1 MSLSYRNQSIN
12 LLCKSIDWFYMRRRL
27 VVKGLNVHRLE
38 IVFKALGGGV
48 LKSRFFLTLHLYL
61 PYLGTSSN
69 SPKFTKKIPFLFI
82 PRTCTTFRKYSL
94 SEVFLVKFELISHL
108 FSIVSIV
115 DFEQV
120 NVCWERIT
128 CSCNFIRLQQE
139 LICSKSTKDNRNT
152 RKRCEISSNLTVKTS
167 DEAYFRKARHV
178 PSWNKRRIF

>member
-69 SPKFTKKIPFLFI
+69 SPKFTKKFPFYLYRAHAL
-82 PRTCTTFRKYSL
+82 PLYSL